1 MKHWQERAIRVKQIV
16 DAEYQPHSHFCSM
29 YDLYRRRVV
38 REIPISIA
46 TFRRYMRFAVN
57 RDGFIGTGS
66 NRIDKPVI
74 PELASDYD
82 ERQLKLFDISNY

>member
-1 MKHWQERAIRVKQIV
+1 MKHWQERAMRVKQIV
-16 DAEYQPHSHFCSM
+16 DAEYQPHSH
-29 YDLYRRRVV
+29 LYRRRVV

-66 NRIDKPVI
+66 NRIEKPVI